1 MSLSE
6 ERKRQIREE
15 ETAAFHAEQEAEA
28 RYREQIRQELLAQQQ
43 QETESAYREQ
53 VRTELHEAPTPAMPH
68 PVSPP
73 AESAPPSS
81 PPVLASHTSTPSPR
95 PRSHAVLWLAGLL
108 VFTGVACMGMAFMS
122 GFTVPVIGAPR
133 EIEFTSDPAGA
144 PEPMDEDAVVL
155 PATAAA
161 PRRAKSSPS
170 STAGTRK
177 PGAITSTGRGSR
189 PAPIPPVPNT
199 LPISAGARR
208 AILPGTDISIEVPS
222 DWVVEESEYD
232 DILDITWRGS
242 GMTPGREGEVAY
254 LLLQRL
260 PLQRGETTEQF
271 AERLLEEF
279 DKSTTLEQ
287 EIRYEND
294 DEIADFHG
302 VPAVAVDVIARGE
315 YPYRMRN
322 IYWTA
327 GGAGYLLTCYATAGN
342 YAERLPAFTRMLNSL
357 RLKREGR

>member
-1 MSLSE
+1 
-6 ERKRQIREE
+6 
-15 ETAAFHAEQEAEA
+15 
-28 RYREQIRQELLAQQQ
+28 
-43 QETESAYREQ
+43 
-53 VRTELHEAPTPAMPH
+53 
-68 PVSPP
+68 
-73 AESAPPSS
+73 
-81 PPVLASHTSTPSPR
+81 
-95 PRSHAVLWLAGLL
+95 
-108 VFTGVACMGMAFMS
+108 MS
-122 GFTVPVIGAPR
+122 GFTLLVLGAPR

-144 PEPMDEDAVVL
+144 PEPMDEEAVFL
-155 PATAAA
+155 PAAAAA
-161 PRRAKSSPS
+161 PRRAKPPPAPS
-170 STAGTRK
+170 TRTRK
-177 PGAITSTGRGSR
+177 PPTGALIDHASRAAAAPPAAISR
-189 PAPIPPVPNT
+189 PAPTDERRVF
-199 LPISAGARR
+199 LAGTGVS
-208 AILPGTDISIEVPS
+208 LEVPS

-232 DILDITWRGS
+232 DILDVTWRGS

-279 DKSTTLEQ
+279 DKSTTPEQ